1 MNVLL
6 LNVKLT
12 GLHVGRVV
20 IGHDS
25 GVTASRLRG
34 GEAAAG
40 RRKAALQR
48 GPGPGAAVAHGT
60 GKEAGV
66 PSRQENNVKLK
77 LAWCFCFVCFFLT

>member
-6 LNVKLT
+6 LTVKLT
-12 GLHVGRVV
+12 GLYVGRVV

-66 PSRQENNVKLK
+66 PPPPVRRIALS
-77 LAWCFCFVCFFLT
+77 

>member
-1 MNVLL
+1 MIDN
-6 LNVKLT
+6 
-12 GLHVGRVV
+12 
-20 IGHDS
+20 DS

-48 GPGPGAAVAHGT
+48 GPGAHAAVAHGR

-66 PSRQENNVKLK
+66 TCCQEIGVRLQ
-77 LAWCFCFVCFFLT
+77 LAWCFDRTPH